1 MGVSGQER
9 PVGRS
14 GQLHSSSSPHL
25 GVNGGGDHY
34 HKAASHTGGGGVV
47 YGDGSWDL
55 SVFVTDLQVERTLR
69 VRGDLHIGGV
79 MIHLV
84 DSLDIAM
91 DWSDHAI
98 WWPTRNIWLDK
109 TRWTLDQYNVN
120 ADTTIHFTPMH
131 KTLRIQLPDLRYI
144 DCTVD
149 FSIKTFNASVTMC
162 RDLGLRH
169 PEELSLCK
177 PLDSEHLKQNYQ
189 EVMMR
194 KRPPPPTKD
203 GSNGERLDTNTFVS
217 QNGTLRSPNSS
228 FNTPNATLRTPKAA
242 RHSPQGTMN
251 NGNYSPYSNGHSY
264 VPGRPLSPQG
274 PSLDEMSLAM
284 SPPAT
289 PEAKSSLV
297 KPRSLEQKA
306 RLNVGWLDSSLS
318 IMEQG
323 VREFDTLHL
332 RYKYYNFYDLNP
344 KYDGSRINQIYE
356 QARWQILNEEIDC
369 TEEEMMLFAALQL
382 QVAMQANVPQPAAD
396 EDDGDDVDEEL
407 KKLELSLEGGGGPG
421 WSNVTEDPSLADYLQ
436 YFKPKRFT
444 LKSYKRL
451 FFVCKNLYLLAYK
464 SAEAARSNGDLLFSV
479 PLKGCEVTP
488 AVNLS
493 AGKYELKLEVPSADG
508 MTDMHLRFNSEH
520 QYAQWLAACR
530 LAAKGKTLSDSSFEM
545 EVNSIKAFLSMQ
557 SPATA
562 PAINPN
568 SLEIVAEDYVA
579 PRFARKIKSKLRQKI
594 LESHANVKDLNL
606 VEAKMNFIRAWQS
619 LPDYGVSLFVVR
631 FHGEKKEELLGVA
644 ANRVMRMNLQTG
656 DHVKTWRYS
665 TMKAWNVNW
674 ETRHMMIQF
683 EDDKN
688 VIFQCLSADCKV
700 IHEFIGGY
708 IFLSMRSK
716 DSNQQLNQDLF
727 HKLTGGWV

>member
-1 MGVSGQER
+1 MTRNGHGPPGGLAVMPATAPER
-9 PVGRS
+9 AG
-14 GQLHSSSSPHL
+14 
-25 GVNGGGDHY
+25 
-34 HKAASHTGGGGVV
+34 KVV
-47 YGDGSWDL
+47 YGDGSWQL
-55 SVFVTDLQVERTLR
+55 TIFVTDLQVERSLR

-79 MIHLV
+79 MIQLV

-109 TRWTLDQYNVN
+109 TRWTLDQYSVN
-120 ADTTIHFTPMH
+120 ADTVIHFTPMH
-131 KTLRIQLPDLRYI
+131 KTLRIQLPDLRYV

-149 FSIKTFNASVTMC
+149 FSVKTFNASVQMC
-162 RDLGLRH
+162 KDLGLRH

-177 PLDSEHLKQNYQ
+177 PLDPEHLRMNYQ

-194 KRPPPPTKD
+194 RRPPPPTKE
-203 GSNGERLDTNTFVS
+203 GNNGERIDTNTFVS
-217 QNGTLRSPNSS
+217 NTGTLSHKSPH
-228 FNTPNATLRTPKAA
+228 NTLKTPT
-242 RHSPQGTMN
+242 RGHSPQIVHMGGSLKPNVSSRSLAGRAKGTLA
-251 NGNYSPYSNGHSY
+251 NGNYSPYSNGHTYTSS
-264 VPGRPLSPQG
+264 RPQSPQG

-289 PEAKSSLV
+289 PEAKGSLL
-297 KPRSLEQKA
+297 KPRSLEQRA
-306 RLNVGWLDSSLS
+306 RMNVGWLDSSLS

-323 VREFDTLHL
+323 VREFDTLCL
-332 RYKYYNFYDLNP
+332 RFKYYSFYDINT
-344 KYDGSRINQIYE
+344 KYDANRINQIYE

-382 QVAMQANVPQPAAD
+382 QVAMQANVPQPNM
-396 EDDGDDVDEEL
+396 EEEEGDDVDEEL
-407 KKLELSLEGGGGPG
+407 KKLQMALEGGGGNGG
-421 WSNVTEDPSLADYLQ
+421 WDVTEDPSIADYLQ

-451 FFVCKNLYLLAYK
+451 YFVCKNLNLLAYK
-464 SAEAARSNGDLLFSV
+464 SAEAARSGGDLVFSV

-488 AVNLS
+488 AINLT
-493 AGKYELKLEVPSADG
+493 ACKYELKLEVPSAEG
-508 MTDMHLRFNSEH
+508 MTEMYLRFNSEQ
-520 QYAQWLAACR
+520 QYAEWLAACR
-530 LAAKGKTLSDSSFEM
+530 LAAKGKTLADSSYDA
-545 EVNSIKAFLSMQ
+545 EVNTIKAFLSMQ
-557 SPATA
+557 SPASA

-568 SLEIVAEDYVA
+568 TVEINAEDYVA
-579 PRFARKIKSKLRQKI
+579 PRFSRKMKSKLRQKI
-594 LESHANVKDLNL
+594 LEAHANVKDLNL
-606 VEAKMNFIRAWQS
+606 LEAKMNFKRAWES
-619 LPDYGVSLFVVR
+619 LPEYGVSLFVVK
-631 FHGEKKEELLGVA
+631 FHGEKKEELLGVG
-644 ANRVMRMNLQTG
+644 NNKIMRMSLPG
-656 DHVKTWRYS
+656 GEHIKTWRYS

-716 DSNQQLNQDLF
+716 ESNQQLNQELF
-727 HKLTGGWV
+727 HKLTGGWA